1 MSSSVSTYT
10 EWFQRARSLLTK
22 YDPITM
28 IDNETELEI
37 AGDWEYSVF
46 HVYCNM
52 IEEQD

>member
-1 MSSSVSTYT
+1 MSSKLSTYT
-10 EWFQRARSLLTK
+10 AWFKTARSLLTK

-37 AGDWEYSVF
+37 AGDWEDSVF
-46 HVYCNM
+46 HVYYNM

>member
-1 MSSSVSTYT
+1 MSSKLSTYIA
-10 EWFQRARSLLTK
+10 WFKRARSLLTK

-37 AGDWEYSVF
+37 AGDWKDSVF
-46 HVYCNM
+46 HVYYNM